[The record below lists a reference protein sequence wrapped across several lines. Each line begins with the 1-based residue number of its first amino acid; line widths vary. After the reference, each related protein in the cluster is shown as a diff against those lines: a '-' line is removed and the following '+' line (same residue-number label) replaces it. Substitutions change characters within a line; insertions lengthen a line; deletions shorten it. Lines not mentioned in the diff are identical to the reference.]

1 MSRPPVRHLI
11 VGHGQLGRSVSA
23 HLPVGSWAAAE
34 VPWSDP
40 VAARRAI
47 ERRLRA
53 FLAGPDVTSVLWCA
67 GAATVGSAPERLDDE
82 LASFRTVL
90 DVVADVGRP
99 VRLFVASSAGGVH
112 GGNSGVCDE
121 STPPQPVNA
130 YGWSKLAI
138 EERVA
143 EWAGATNT
151 ATVLVGRIS
160 NLYGPLQNLAKP
172 QGFISH
178 LLRSMAVG
186 EPLLLRV
193 PPSTIRDFVYAHDV
207 GAAIAGWATHSA
219 LGARVDVGLLA
230 AGRSVTLGH
239 VVATAERVTHRRA
252 RVLFAGGRDADQPS
266 SIRFRSRAV
275 IPGLSTVAPRPIE
288 HGLWATW
295 SALTA
300 GGRPV
305 R

>member
-1 MSRPPVRHLI
+1 MSLPPGRHLI

-23 HLPVGSWAAAE
+23 HLPAGTWAAAE

-40 VAARRAI
+40 ADARRAV
-47 ERRLRA
+47 EHRLRT
-53 FLAGPDVTSVLWCA
+53 FLAGPDATSVLWCA
-67 GAATVGSAPERLDDE
+67 GAATVGSAPSQLDDE
-82 LASFRTVL
+82 LTTLRTAL

-99 VRLFVASSAGGVH
+99 VRLFVAGSAGGVH

-121 STPPQPVNA
+121 STPPRPANA
-130 YGWSKLAI
+130 YGWSKL
-138 EERVA
+138 EVERSVA
-143 EWAGATNT
+143 EWAGATKI

-186 EPLLLRV
+186 EPLVLRV

-207 GAAIAGWATHSA
+207 GAAIAGWATNGP
-219 LGARVDVGLLA
+219 LEPRTDVGLLA

-275 IPGLSTVAPRPIE
+275 IPGLSPIAPRPIE

-295 SALTA
+295 SALA
-300 GGRPV
+300 VGGTPV